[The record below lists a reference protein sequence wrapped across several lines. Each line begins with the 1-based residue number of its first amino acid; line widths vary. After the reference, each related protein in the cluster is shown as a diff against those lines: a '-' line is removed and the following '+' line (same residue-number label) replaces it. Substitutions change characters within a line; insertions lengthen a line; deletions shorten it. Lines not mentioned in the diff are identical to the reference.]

1 MEDLTMA
8 NKTIFAAAV
17 PADVTC
23 NNAGGLSYA
32 MGAEAALAQYVMTG
46 TFNSTFYADAKADTA
61 RVVDLARQV
70 APEFL
75 AKLAV
80 FAREAGYM
88 KDAPAVM
95 LAVLST
101 RSVDLFRQAFPR
113 VIDNGKM
120 LRTFVQIVR
129 SGVAGRKSLGSAPKR
144 MIAGFLASASDSM
157 LINAVGQDPSLADVI
172 RLARPKSGDA
182 SREAAF
188 GYFIGK
194 VAANDAR
201 LPEAIRR
208 LEAFRADE
216 SLEVPKVDFRL
227 LDSLPLSAENWKEI
241 AHNAPWHATRMN
253 LNSFARRG
261 VFEDAVLTRAIAD
274 RLRDRDLIARSKA
287 FPYQLLAAYLNI
299 DPAVPRMVA
308 EALIDAAEAATENV
322 PAFVGRVFVFPD
334 VSGSMRSPATGFR
347 RGATSKVRCVDV
359 AALVAAAIL
368 RKNPE
373 AEVIPFEGQV
383 VSLRLS
389 PRDSLLTNAEKLA
402 AVGGGSTACSAPLR
416 LLNDRKAKGDLL
428 VYVSDNESWLDSG
441 RNMRTETEA
450 QWSVFSKR
458 NPEAKLACVDITP
471 NATTQV
477 RPRPNVLNV
486 GGFSDAVFDTLAAF
500 ASGDLAG
507 DGLVARVNRVVL

>member
-1 MEDLTMA
+1 MA
-8 NKTIFAAAV
+8 NKTIFASAV
-17 PADVTC
+17 PADVTR
-23 NNAGGLSYA
+23 NNAGGVAYA

-46 TFNSTFYADAKADTA
+46 TFNSTFYADAKADTDG
-61 RVVDLARQV
+61 VVGLAKQV

-101 RSVDLFRQAFPR
+101 RSAALFRQAFPR

-144 MIAGFLASASDSM
+144 MIAGFLATTSDSM
-157 LINAVGQDPSLADVI
+157 LINTVGQDPSLADVI
-172 RLARPKSGDA
+172 RLARPKAGDA

-208 LEAFRADE
+208 LEAFRSGE

-241 AHNAPWHATRMN
+241 ARNAPWQATRMN

-261 VFEDAVLTRAIAD
+261 VFDDAGLTRAIAD
-274 RLRDRDLIARSKA
+274 RLRDRELIARSKV

-299 DPAVPRMVA
+299 DPAVPRTVA

-322 PAFVGRVFVFPD
+322 PAFEGRVFVFPD

-416 LLNDRKAKGDLL
+416 LLNERKAKGDLL
-428 VYVSDNESWLDSG
+428 VYVSDNESWLDAG
-441 RNMRTETEA
+441 RNAQTETEA
-450 QWSVFSKR
+450 QWSAFSKR
-458 NPEAKLACVDITP
+458 NPEAKLACIDITP

-477 RPRPNVLNV
+477 RARPNVLNV
-486 GGFSDAVFDTLAAF
+486 GGFSDAVFDSLAAF

-507 DGLVARVNRVVL
+507 DGLVAGVNRIVL

>member
-1 MEDLTMA
+1 MA
-8 NKTIFAAAV
+8 NKAIFASALR
-17 PADVTC
+17 ADMTV
-23 NNAGGLSYA
+23 NDAGGLAYA
-32 MGAEAALAQYVMTG
+32 MDAPAALAQYVMTG
-46 TFNSTFYADAKADTA
+46 TFNSTFYADAKADTG
-61 RVVDLARQV
+61 RVVGLGRQV

-88 KDAPAVM
+88 KDAPAM
-95 LAVLST
+95 LLAVLST
-101 RSVDLFRQAFPR
+101 RAPELFRLAFPR

-129 SGVAGRKSLGSAPKR
+129 SGLAGRKSLGSAPKR
-144 MIAGFLASASDSM
+144 MIADFLASAPDSL
-157 LINAVGQDPSLADVI
+157 LINAVGQNPSLADVI
-172 RLARPKSGDA
+172 RLARPKAGDA

-201 LPEAIRR
+201 LPEAIRH
-208 LEAFRADE
+208 LEAFRAGE
-216 SLEVPKVDFRL
+216 SLDLPKVDFRL

-241 AHNAPWHATRMN
+241 ARSAPWQATRMN

-261 VFEDAVLTRAIAD
+261 VFEDGALTRRIAD
-274 RLRDRDLIARSKA
+274 RLRDPALIARSKV

-299 DPAVPRMVA
+299 DPAVPAIVA
-308 EALIDAAEAATENV
+308 EALIDAAETATENV
-322 PAFVGRVFVFPD
+322 PAIAGRVFVFPD
-334 VSGSMRSPATGFR
+334 VSGSMRSPATGYR
-347 RGATSKVRCVDV
+347 RGASSKVRCVDV

-368 RKNPE
+368 RKNPQ
-373 AEVIPFEGQV
+373 AEVIPFEGRLV
-383 VSLRLS
+383 PLRLS

-416 LLNDRKAKGDLL
+416 LLNDRKAHGDLL
-428 VYVSDNESWLDSG
+428 VYVSDNESWLDAG
-441 RNMRTETEA
+441 RKSQTETDA
-450 QWSVFSKR
+450 QWTLFSKR
-458 NPEAKLACVDITP
+458 NPEAKLACIDITP

-477 RPRPNVLNV
+477 RALPNVLNV
-486 GGFSDAVFDTLAAF
+486 GGFSDAVFDALAAF
-500 ASGDLAG
+500 ASGELAG

>member
-1 MEDLTMA
+1 MA
-8 NKTIFAAAV
+8 NKAIFASAV
-17 PADVTC
+17 PADVTL
-23 NNAGGLSYA
+23 NDAGGLAYA

-46 TFNSTFYADAKADTA
+46 TFNSTFYADAKADIA

-75 AKLAV
+75 AKLAE

-101 RSVDLFRQAFPR
+101 RSPDLFRQVFPR

-129 SGVAGRKSLGSAPKR
+129 SGVAGRRSLGSAPKR
-144 MIAGFLASASDSM
+144 MIAGFLAAASDSM
-157 LINAVGQDPSLADVI
+157 LVNAVGQDPSLADVI
-172 RLARPKSGDA
+172 RLARPKAGDA

-208 LEAFRADE
+208 LEAFRAGE

-227 LDSLPLSAENWKEI
+227 LDGLPLSAENWKEI
-241 AHNAPWHATRMN
+241 ARNAPWQATRMN

-261 VFEDAVLTRAIAD
+261 VFEDAALTRVIAD
-274 RLRDRDLIARSKA
+274 RLCNRELIARSKV

-299 DPAVPRMVA
+299 DPAVPKIVA

-322 PAFVGRVFVFPD
+322 PALTGRVFVFPD
-334 VSGSMRSPATGFR
+334 VSGSMRSPATGYR
-347 RGATSKVRCVDV
+347 RGASSKVRCVDV

-416 LLNDRKAKGDLL
+416 LLNDRKAEGDLL
-428 VYVSDNESWLDSG
+428 VYVSDNESWLDAG
-441 RNMRTETEA
+441 RNAQTETEA
-450 QWSVFSKR
+450 QWTAFSKR
-458 NPEAKLACVDITP
+458 NPDAKLACIDITP
-471 NATTQV
+471 NATTQL

-500 ASGDLAG
+500 VSGELAG